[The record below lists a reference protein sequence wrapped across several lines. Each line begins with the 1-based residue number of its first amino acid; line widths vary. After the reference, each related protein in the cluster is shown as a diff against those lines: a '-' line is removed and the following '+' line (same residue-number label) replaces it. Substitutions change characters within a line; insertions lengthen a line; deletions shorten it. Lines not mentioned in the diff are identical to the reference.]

1 MKFTLTV
8 PASWNFCPRDLMNKF
23 AGNDFGNGTAGR
35 YIVTYDRYF
44 TTVLYDQKTA
54 KAYEYDHLKMEHTAH
69 SDTIKVTVFLKEQ
82 ANEDY

>member
-1 MKFTLTV
+1 MQ
-8 PASWNFCPRDLMNKF
+8 KF
-23 AGNDFGNGTAGR
+23 AGYDPVCGRPGR

-82 ANEDY
+82 PDFD

>member
-23 AGNDFGNGTAGR
+23 AGNDFGCGTAGR

-69 SDTIKVTVFLKEQ
+69 SNTIKVTVFLKEQ
-82 ANEDY
+82 PDFD